1 MTTINLEDLTAEVS
15 PEEVEEAESGIES
28 KEVDQQHSPFAHLMS
43 NLLQGGGK
51 RRKQGYRGKWS
62 IGMFESCAGFGE
74 IMGPKSL
81 TPSDSYQAGK
91 SLGNKQFEKASAT
104 DADFD

>member
-43 NLLQGGGK
+43 NLLQGGGR

-62 IGMFESCAGFGE
+62 TRMFEYRAGPGE
-74 IMGPKSL
+74 IKGP
-81 TPSDSYQAGK
+81 YVA
-91 SLGNKQFEKASAT
+91 
-104 DADFD
+104 

>member
-43 NLLQGGGK
+43 NLLQGGGR

-62 IGMFESCAGFGE
+62 TCMFESRAGPGE
-74 IMGPKSL
+74 IMGPCVLDSIRLILGWGKFCKL
-81 TPSDSYQAGK
+81 TI
-91 SLGNKQFEKASAT
+91 
-104 DADFD
+104 

>member
-1 MTTINLEDLTAEVS
+1 MTTINLDDLTAEVS

-43 NLLQGGGK
+43 NLLQGGGR

-62 IGMFESCAGFGE
+62 TCMFESRAGPGE
-74 IMGPKSL
+74 IMGPCVL
-81 TPSDSYQAGK
+81 DSIRLIPGWGK
-91 SLGNKQFEKASAT
+91 FGKQT
-104 DADFD
+104 I

>member
-43 NLLQGGGK
+43 NLLQGGGR

-81 TPSDSYQAGK
+81 TPSDSYHAGK
-91 SLGNKQFEKASAT
+91 SPGKQT
-104 DADFD
+104 I

>member
-43 NLLQGGGK
+43 NLLQGGGR

-62 IGMFESCAGFGE
+62 NGMFGSRAGPGEISE
-74 IMGPKSL
+74 IMG
-81 TPSDSYQAGK
+81 SYVA
-91 SLGNKQFEKASAT
+91 
-104 DADFD
+104 